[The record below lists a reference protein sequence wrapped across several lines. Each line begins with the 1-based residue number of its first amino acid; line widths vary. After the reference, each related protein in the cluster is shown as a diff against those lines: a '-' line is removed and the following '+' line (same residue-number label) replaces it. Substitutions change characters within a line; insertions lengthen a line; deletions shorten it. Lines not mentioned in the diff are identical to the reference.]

1 MPKDTKIEN
10 IERLINNKNAQFRR
24 FDIAFRTERD
34 DENDIGKM
42 IIDGKPIVFNSR
54 TKLYSYGNT
63 DVFETIDAHALDNTD
78 LSDVILNYNHSGR
91 VYARTRN
98 NSLILEKRNDG
109 LYFMATLW
117 TDDEGHRQLY
127 RDIER
132 QNIDRMSFAFSYNPD
147 KIDYSE
153 RVDDETGRRIVDTLI
168 REIPRVFDVSA
179 VDFPAYDETEISAR
193 SLFDAVS
200 AKQAEVI
207 ELAARQSKALELFD
221 KARRH

>member
-1 MPKDTKIEN
+1 MPKDSKIEN

-24 FDIAFRTERD
+24 FDISYRTERD
-34 DENDIGKM
+34 EEHDMDKM
-42 IIDGKPIVFNSR
+42 IIEGKPIAFNSR
-54 TKLYSYGNT
+54 TKLYSYGET
-63 DVFETIDAHALDNTD
+63 DVYETIDARALDNTD

-98 NSLILEKRNDG
+98 NSLILEKREDG

-117 TDDEGHRQLY
+117 NDDEGHRQLY
-127 RDIER
+127 RDIAR
-132 QNIDRMSFAFSYNPD
+132 QNIDRMSFAFSYNPE

-153 RVDDETGRRIVDTLI
+153 RTDDKTGRRIVDTLI

-179 VDFPAYDETEISAR
+179 VDFPAYDETTISAR
-193 SLFDAVS
+193 SLYDVVN

-207 ELAARQSKALELFD
+207 ELAARQSKALEIFD
-221 KARRH
+221 KVRRH